1 MKKAGNRLQEK
12 KKGAIETKKVAK
24 NARAQNCVV
33 RSGWK
38 EQKIRVKTV
47 EKGKK
52 VTNEQE

>member
-38 EQKIRVKTV
+38 EQKTRVKTV
-47 EKGKK
+47 KKGKK
-52 VTNEQE
+52 SDK